1 MTPSV
6 ASTGRRRWL
15 AAGVAVGAAGAGIG
29 AALWQSGRNTA
40 RAAAVQAV
48 QAEQAEQ
55 AFWSLD
61 FAQVEGQTLKTR
73 SLRGQPLLVNFW
85 ATWCPPC
92 VQEMPLLDSFAQRH
106 ARDGWQV
113 LGVAVD
119 QLQPVRDFLQRRPVA
134 FPIAMAGIE
143 GAGLSR
149 RLGNAGGQLP
159 YSLVFDRAGRIA
171 QRHLGA
177 VNESLLQDWVRHVG

>member
-1 MTPSV
+1 
-6 ASTGRRRWL
+6 
-15 AAGVAVGAAGAGIG
+15 VGAAGAGIG

-40 RAAAVQAV
+40 RTAAS
-48 QAEQAEQ
+48 QAEQ

-61 FAQVEGQTLKTR
+61 FAQVDGQTLKAS

-92 VQEMPLLDSFAQRH
+92 VKEMPLLDSFAQRH
-106 ARDGWQV
+106 ANQGWRV
-113 LGVAVD
+113 LGIAVD
-119 QLQPVRDFLQRRPVA
+119 QLQPVRDFLQRLPVA
-134 FPIAMAGIE
+134 FPIAMAGME
-143 GAGLSR
+143 GLGLSR

-159 YSLVFDRAGRIA
+159 YSLVFDRTGQIA

-177 VNESLLQDWVRHVG
+177 VNEPMLQDWIKQVG